1 MSKITQ
7 EQLFK
12 YLAMH
17 PSEDIDLE
25 ELATF
30 CGMESN
36 NTEDEIIQK
45 EILNSKVSNLEYKP
59 SVNNEPV
66 QSSLEKSLIFSDK
79 EESYNQYDRKLVSSD
94 EEEIDCICDLEE
106 YEEKNN
112 NKSYFEKDDY
122 AQKAKSLLEEKSL
135 GIVCYKKAQEKFLA
149 FRKSNEKVQCLQ
161 RAVEVYNF
169 LVGKTKKKALNRK
182 INFNTAVDLI
192 DGKISVKEIAS
203 DIIKRE
209 QKIHSNLPIQLATI
223 KHKLER
229 MKTICIEEAKERN
242 SYDIYYSPN
251 HEDRVNKILGLEL
264 DPHILTRRERYLY
277 GLQLRIH
284 HLEYQSKIKFEEW
297 ELQRLNISLKLSSK
311 VGYIAPFEYISDY
324 LERFK
329 MFVNEIWELSGIDD
343 KEVPAEIKLL
353 YVIVVGKVP
362 RYSLAAVRALQEP
375 VISKYPKRALVEARA
390 SHEPVISKSPI
401 YLPTELNYLDLMNI
415 HILLPYFGRSNI
427 NRSIKK
433 KGQSVINHI
442 TKLMSNYGD
451 LFENLKV
458 SLFRVT
464 MDLDKDIYDT
474 CNDDSSVTLNEVLSN
489 AVRSLSTYLE
499 D

>member
-30 CGMESN
+30 CGMVDDN
-36 NTEDEIIQK
+36 NTKDEIEQK
-45 EILNSKVSNLEYKP
+45 EILNSKVSNLEDKP

-66 QSSLEKSLIFSDK
+66 QSSLEKSSIFSDK
-79 EESYNQYDRKLVSSD
+79 EESYSQD
-94 EEEIDCICDLEE
+94 EEGFFALDDEEIERINSLDD
-106 YEEKNN
+106 
-112 NKSYFEKDDY
+112 SYFEK
-122 AQKAKSLLEEKSL
+122 AAHNVVSFKKS
-135 GIVCYKKAQEKFLA
+135 QEKFLT

-182 INFNTAVDLI
+182 IDFNTAVDLI

-203 DIIKRE
+203 SIVERE
-209 QKIHSNLPIQLATI
+209 QKIHLCLPLQLATI
-223 KHKLER
+223 KQKLER
-229 MKTICIEEAKERN
+229 MKTICIEEAKARN

-284 HLEYQSKIKFEEW
+284 NLEYQFKIKFEEW
-297 ELQRLNISLKLSSK
+297 ELQRLNISLNLSSK
-311 VGYIAPFEYISDY
+311 VGYITPFEYISDY

-343 KEVPAEIKLL
+343 KDVPAEIKLL
-353 YVIVVGKVP
+353 YVMVVGKVP
-362 RYSLAAVRALQEP
+362 RYSLAAIRALQEP
-375 VISKYPKRALVEARA
+375 VTSKHPKHAL
-390 SHEPVISKSPI
+390 I
-401 YLPTELNYLDLMNI
+401 NYLDLKNI
-415 HILLPYFGRSNI
+415 YILLPYFGRSNI
-427 NRSIKK
+427 NKSIKK

-442 TKLMSNYGD
+442 TELMSNYGD

-464 MDLDKDIYDT
+464 TDLDKDIYNT

-489 AVRSLSTYLE
+489 AVGSLSTYLE